1 MQRWSVRLF
10 AHLRARH
17 GETVEV
23 EAAPLAGDLLRALK
37 DAGIATDACRLAVN
51 LEFVEPDRALEPFDE
66 IALIPP
72 VSGG

>member
-1 MQRWSVRLF
+1 MQRWTVRLF

-17 GETVEV
+17 GEVVEV
-23 EAAPLAGDLLRALK
+23 EAASIAGELLQALK
-37 DAGIATDACRLAVN
+37 EAGIATDACRLAVN
-51 LEFVEPDRALEPFDE
+51 LEFVGTDHALDPSDE